1 MTRSPFPRGSA
12 EVIVSAAEVDRRV
25 IEPDDFVAD
34 TSAFVDVRLDGSAGK
49 ASYSFIG
56 PGVSQNADQVVNL
69 TEPHGFNI
77 GGASM
82 PHGTVN
88 NQHMHYTAEVFICTR
103 GQWQMRLG
111 QHGEQRVEIG
121 PNTVISVPPW
131 IFRGFQDIG
140 DDDSWLFAVLG
151 EDDTGGILWAPQVL
165 EAAAATG
172 LYLSPGHV
180 VVDASAGDPIDDTL
194 PPVDE
199 SRLVELDSY
208 TDDEIRERIV
218 GADRLEWSSAA
229 LLSAVLSGHGSAMAP
244 VIGFGLTEDRRQR
257 PPIWT
262 PHGFSLEWL
271 RLEPGASTALHR
283 IEQSQALFL
292 VDGEWQI
299 SYNRGD
305 DRASRAT
312 AAGSVVSVPGGCW
325 REFTNT
331 GASTASCLVVCA
343 GDERAR
349 AEWDSAVVAAAS
361 DLGWGHDASGYRA
374 PVDLLARTPS

>member
-1 MTRSPFPRGSA
+1 MSRSPVASSSD
-12 EVIVSAAEVDRRV
+12 EVIVSAADIDQRI

-34 TSAFVDVRLDGSAGK
+34 TSAFVDVRLDGSEGK

-56 PGVSQNADQVVNL
+56 PGVSQNVDQVVNL

-77 GGASM
+77 GAASM
-82 PHGTVN
+82 PNGVIN
-88 NQHMHYTAEVFICTR
+88 NQHMHYTAEVLICTR

-111 QHGEQRVEIG
+111 QHGDQRVDIG
-121 PNTVISVPPW
+121 PNTVFSIPTW
-131 IFRGFQDIG
+131 MFRGFQNIG
-140 DDDSWLFAVLG
+140 GDGSWLFAVLG
-151 EDDTGGILWAPQVL
+151 GDDTGGILWAPQVL

-172 LYLSPGHV
+172 LYLSHDYA
-180 VVDASAGDPIDDTL
+180 VVDATGGLTDETIAPID
-194 PPVDE
+194 VA
-199 SRLVELDSY
+199 RLSELDSY
-208 TDDEIRERIV
+208 TDHEIRERIV
-218 GADRLEWSSAA
+218 GPDRLEWSSAA

-262 PHGFSLEWL
+262 PHGFTLEWL
-271 RLEPGASTALHR
+271 RLDPGASTGLHR
-283 IEQSQALFL
+283 IEQSQALLL
-292 VDGEWQI
+292 VGGEWQI

-305 DRASRAT
+305 DRASRTPAEG
-312 AAGSVVSVPGGCW
+312 AVVSVPAGCW
-325 REFTNT
+325 REFSNT
-331 GASTASCLVVCA
+331 GASTASCLVVCD

-349 AEWDSAVVAAAS
+349 AEWEPAIIAAAS

>member
-1 MTRSPFPRGSA
+1 VSRSPVASGSA
-12 EVIVSAAEVDRRV
+12 EVIVTAAEVDRRV
-25 IEPDDFVAD
+25 IEPDDFAAD
-34 TSAFVDVRLDGSAGK
+34 TSAFVDIRLDGSEGK

-56 PGVSQNADQVVNL
+56 PGVSQNVDQVVNL
-69 TEPHGFNI
+69 SEPHGFHM
-77 GGASM
+77 GAASM
-82 PHGTVN
+82 PHGVIN

-111 QHGEQRVEIG
+111 QHGDQRVDIG
-121 PNTVISVPPW
+121 PNTVFSIPPW
-131 IFRGFQDIG
+131 IFRGFQNIG
-140 DDDSWLFAVLG
+140 GDDSWLFAVLG
-151 EDDTGGILWAPQVL
+151 GDDTGGILWAPQVL

-172 LYLSPGHV
+172 LYLSHDYT
-180 VVDASAGDPIDDTL
+180 VVDAAGGLTDETIA
-194 PPVDE
+194 PVDND
-199 SRLVELDSY
+199 RLSELDSY
-208 TDDEIRERIV
+208 TDDEISERIV

-229 LLSAVLSGHGSAMAP
+229 LLSAVLPGHGSAMAA

-312 AAGSVVSVPGGCW
+312 AAGAVVSVPGGCW

-331 GASTASCLVVCA
+331 GASTAKCLVVCG

-349 AEWDSAVVAAAS
+349 AEWDPAVVAAAS